1 MLWKKENMDHDKRI
15 EWEGWGMLC
24 NFKVSDQVRLQFDK
38 VTSERRLERTEVG
51 NHEDIWERHSRQRNS
66 PALPPSGKDIS
77 GRFQEH

>member
-1 MLWKKENMDHDKRI
+1 MEKKKTWTMIKGLSGRA
-15 EWEGWGMLC
+15 GGVLC
-24 NFKVSDQVRLQFDK
+24 NFKVSGQVRLQFDK